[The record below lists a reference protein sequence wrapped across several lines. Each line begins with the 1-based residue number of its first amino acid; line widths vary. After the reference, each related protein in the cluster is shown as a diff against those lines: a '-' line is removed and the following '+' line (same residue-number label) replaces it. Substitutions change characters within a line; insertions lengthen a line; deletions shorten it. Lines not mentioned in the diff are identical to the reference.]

1 MKKLN
6 DKLLEKEDELG
17 RLKEKHK
24 KAIGVWEEKS
34 NQLKKV
40 SRTVIVAL
48 SDSLFTSW
56 SSDIKFILWFSANG
70 NLVTKFFSWKFQFRQ
85 VVIFYKSKNGVMLK
99 NYWELVQKQKPQNMC
114 MFIHIYGISISW
126 LCIDLKHL

>member
-40 SRTVIVAL
+40 SRTVIGAL
-48 SDSLFTSW
+48 FDSLFTSW
-56 SSDIKFILWFSANG
+56 LWYQSEMENFSFVKSWYFTNRKMVSCSKIIG
-70 NLVTKFFSWKFQFRQ
+70 N
-85 VVIFYKSKNGVMLK
+85 
-99 NYWELVQKQKPQNMC
+99 
-114 MFIHIYGISISW
+114 
-126 LCIDLKHL
+126 